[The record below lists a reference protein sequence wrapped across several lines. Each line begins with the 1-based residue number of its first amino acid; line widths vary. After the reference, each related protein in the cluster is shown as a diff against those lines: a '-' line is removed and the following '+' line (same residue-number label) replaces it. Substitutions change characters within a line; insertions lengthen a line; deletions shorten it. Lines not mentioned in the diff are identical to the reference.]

1 MESGVSISGRSV
13 TPPAPRLVLAP
24 IAGFT
29 DAAFRLLAHRGG
41 ADLVY
46 TEMVSAAGMAYGSS
60 PTRHLLSVL
69 PGEGRIACQIFGSK
83 TDDVAFA
90 AREISATGRFVELNL
105 NAGCPV
111 PRIVREGSGSALV
124 KNPEL
129 VYRLLKAMVAETELP
144 VTLKTRPGP
153 HPDRVLM
160 LELLDAAERAGASGI
175 TLHARFTS
183 QHHGGEVHLD
193 LLSEL
198 VRRAAIPVTGNGGV
212 ADAATAGAMA
222 ATGVA
227 GIMIGR
233 AALAN
238 PWIFGMLKGTVELP
252 PSPAE
257 LFRMHLDAV
266 LAHRAQVEA
275 EFPGDRLPPADTWVS
290 MAVRTQLIRYFAG
303 FPGAG
308 ELRKKIG
315 AVRSIADVERL
326 ASQIL

>member
-1 MESGVSISGRSV
+1 
-13 TPPAPRLVLAP
+13 
-24 IAGFT
+24 
-29 DAAFRLLAHRGG
+29 
-41 ADLVY
+41 
-46 TEMVSAAGMAYGSS
+46 
-60 PTRHLLSVL
+60 
-69 PGEGRIACQIFGSK
+69 
-83 TDDVAFA
+83 
-90 AREISATGRFVELNL
+90 
-105 NAGCPV
+105 
-111 PRIVREGSGSALV
+111 V

-238 PWIFGMLKGTVELP
+238 PWIFGMLKGMVELP

-290 MAVRTQLIRYFAG
+290 MGREDFARGHNVFAPYQVNEQLMAQAKGDALFMHCLPAHR
-303 FPGAG
+303 G
-308 ELRKKIG
+308 EEVTDEVMDSPQSVIYDE
-315 AVRSIADVERL
+315 AENRL
-326 ASQIL
+326 HAQKALLSLLMEEQ